1 MCVALKRRG
10 DYYAPR
16 SATAAAC
23 CGAPI
28 APLDSGLTR
37 RMLHPHRR
45 RHQADLTRLF
55 NAEALT
61 SPPFGQ
67 LLAAQF
73 ARALGAVALAAF
85 GAPNALAAHTAA
97 LSPTQCV
104 HALLQA
110 RAVQPPSEPSCSA
123 PPPSPQLPS
132 TPRSLL
138 HA

>member
-1 MCVALKRRG
+1 
-10 DYYAPR
+10 
-16 SATAAAC
+16 
-23 CGAPI
+23 
-28 APLDSGLTR
+28 
-37 RMLHPHRR
+37 MLLPHRR

-97 LSPTQCV
+97 LSQHLRRVPQDPRRLDLSCGAPKPV
-104 HALLQA
+104 GAPRRRLA
-110 RAVQPPSEPSCSA
+110 R
-123 PPPSPQLPS
+123 
-132 TPRSLL
+132 
-138 HA
+138 